1 MTAIGKLHQHLTNVS
16 FILTALM
23 WMEMIQHIAFQER
36 VAKQFQ
42 VSAIMPIV
50 MITTLTQLLVALLLQ
65 VVVGMMVL
73 PNAKN
78 GNVIILDVLKQQSAL
93 TNTYL
98 RIVNSLLSANKV
110 MLPIS
115 LVKPSAM
122 RTHTEL
128 IVGLL
133 KKHVKFA
140 HQLKHFSIQALMD
153 SLFLKQ
159 FIFSPILLFDLIS
172 LRKKTKQSILSS
184 FYNFFC

>member
-1 MTAIGKLHQHLTNVS
+1 
-16 FILTALM
+16 
-23 WMEMIQHIAFQER
+23 
-36 VAKQFQ
+36 
-42 VSAIMPIV
+42 MPIV

-140 HQLKHFSIQALMD
+140 HQLKHFSI
-153 SLFLKQ
+153 
-159 FIFSPILLFDLIS
+159 
-172 LRKKTKQSILSS
+172 
-184 FYNFFC
+184 